1 MGDSRIN
8 LCWDL
13 STFENFME
21 EGAFAKWSKNFISH
35 IIFKFMVRERYYGVW
50 GKIHK
55 GPILIIGVCFCY
67 LLKLFETSLIRHTV
81 DPS

>member
-1 MGDSRIN
+1 MGDLRRN

-13 STFENFME
+13 STFENSME
-21 EGAFAKWSKNFISH
+21 EGAFAKWSKISIFH
-35 IIFKFMVRERYYGVW
+35 IIFKFMVSERYYGVW